1 MNGKKRGC
9 LMSEQNNFIEGD
21 DKSKKKRK
29 EKTLKQKI
37 ASAQMR
43 LNILKSKNRLLSKQ
57 AETRQKI
64 ILGAEIAKVLNC
76 DIYSVDKEL
85 LLGLLLDVP
94 LLHPDDVKSYRRKR
108 FLYLE
113 TMKGRQI

>member
-1 MNGKKRGC
+1 
-9 LMSEQNNFIEGD
+9 
-21 DKSKKKRK
+21 
-29 EKTLKQKI
+29 
-37 ASAQMR
+37 MR
-43 LNILKSKNRLLSKQ
+43 MNILKSKDKSLFKH

-64 ILGAEIAKVLNC
+64 FLGAEIAKILNC

-94 LLHPDDVKSYRRKR
+94 LLHPDDVKSYRIKG

-113 TMKGRQI
+113 TMIGRQI